1 MVFTC
6 VPCIIKD
13 EIYMERNITTVYKG
27 GDQLILGESDA
38 RCKVK
43 NIICIY
49 RYITVKFLFSWR
61 WNRWNRIGGI
71 LLLVILKQF
80 ATKKLFSLKYL
91 KICSGNSPGTGEGSD
106 APVQQ
111 TNISQWIYT
120 LVMKRSK

>member
-1 MVFTC
+1 
-6 VPCIIKD
+6 
-13 EIYMERNITTVYKG
+13 MERNITTVYKG

-71 LLLVILKQF
+71 ELVE
-80 ATKKLFSLKYL
+80 SNRW
-91 KICSGNSPGTGEGSD
+91 NSSSRHP
-106 APVQQ
+106 
-111 TNISQWIYT
+111 
-120 LVMKRSK
+120 